1 MWLRDALPEYLP
13 NARVMIYGYDSK
25 LVGSHSFQNLG
36 DVGSR
41 FRASLKVA
49 LGPVPRER
57 PLIFLAHSLG
67 GLVLKEAMMQM
78 VSGSDADSRN
88 FKATFGILFFGV
100 PNQGMDISSLL
111 SMVRGQPNLHFL
123 STLSKDAGFLQ
134 SLIEKFQTTFAFQD
148 SHIYSFYETKMSPTA
163 KEGEPGQ
170 WSMSGNPAVLVDR
183 HSARSGRLW
192 EGNHLHHLP
201 INSNH
206 SEMVKFSEYNQDCDI
221 VCDILRQFGQDARGV
236 ISRRW
241 WWWEKEFAPKISFS
255 GNPVFKML
263 FSDAST
269 APPAPKPQS
278 TSSGPPTSSKSTDCE
293 SGSRPQTLSTSKSH
307 LDGSPAVSGAQERQ
321 ESASD
326 MHLEVPTQDQWRVN
340 DLPNNLTDESSNDKS
355 SQQAQL
361 NFNTT
366 IGGAGRSSEGY
377 ERVGVLFL
385 TWQTESQYRL
395 TDVSTHEKYSSTNS
409 LYSIQVDALR
419 ALLTNKFN
427 FETYEFKIP
436 SKEWQTY
443 FVKAVAD
450 FLYDY
455 DSPNNLAII
464 YYGGHGYLK
473 LETGELTG

>member
-49 LGPVPRER
+49 LGPIPRER
-57 PLIFLAHSLG
+57 PLIFMAHSLG
-67 GLVLKEAMMQM
+67 GLVLKEAMVQM

-123 STLSKDAGFLQ
+123 STLSKDGGFLQ

-148 SHIYSFYETKMSPTA
+148 SHIYSFYETNTSPTA
-163 KEGEPGQ
+163 KESE
-170 WSMSGNPAVLVDR
+170 SGRWTMTGDPAVLVDR
-183 HSARSGRLW
+183 HSARSGRSW
-192 EGNHLHHLP
+192 EVNHLHHLP
-201 INSNH
+201 ISSNH
-206 SEMVKFSEYNQDCDI
+206 SEMVKFSEYSLDCGI

-269 APPAPKPQS
+269 ASPDPPSKPQS
-278 TSSGPPTSSKSTDCE
+278 TGSVPPKSSKSTDFE
-293 SGSRPQTLSTSKSH
+293 SGSRPQTLAKTKSH
-307 LDGSPAVSGAQERQ
+307 LDGSPAVSDTQER
-321 ESASD
+321 EEFASD
-326 MHLEVPTQDQWRVN
+326 MHLAVPTQDQWRVN
-340 DLPNNLTDESSNDKS
+340 DLPNTLNEEPSNDEL

-361 NFNTT
+361 NFNKS
-366 IGGAGRSSEGY
+366 IGGAGRSWECY
-377 ERVGVLFL
+377 ERVGVLLL
-385 TWQTESQYRL
+385 TWQTEMPHRL
-395 TDVSTHEKYSSTNS
+395 TDVSTYENSFNYKHLILRTGRHTESSINER
-409 LYSIQVDALR
+409 I
-419 ALLTNKFN
+419 
-427 FETYEFKIP
+427 
-436 SKEWQTY
+436 
-443 FVKAVAD
+443 
-450 FLYDY
+450 
-455 DSPNNLAII
+455 
-464 YYGGHGYLK
+464 
-473 LETGELTG
+473 

>member
-57 PLIFLAHSLG
+57 PLIFVAHSLG
-67 GLVLKEAMMQM
+67 GLVLKEAMVQM

-123 STLSKDAGFLQ
+123 STLSKDGGFLQ
-134 SLIEKFQTTFAFQD
+134 SLIEKFQTTFTFQD
-148 SHIYSFYETKMSPTA
+148 SHIYSFYETNTSPTA
-163 KEGEPGQ
+163 KEGEPGK
-170 WSMSGNPAVLVDR
+170 WMMSGDPAVLVDR
-183 HSARSGRLW
+183 HSARSGRPW

-201 INSNH
+201 ISSNH
-206 SEMVKFSEYNQDCDI
+206 SEMVKFSEYSLDCGI

-263 FSDAST
+263 FSDSST
-269 APPAPKPQS
+269 ASPASPPKPQP
-278 TSSGPPTSSKSTDCE
+278 TGSGPPKLSKSTDFE
-293 SGSRPQTLSTSKSH
+293 SDSRPQTLSTSKSH
-307 LDGSPAVSGAQERQ
+307 LDGSPPVSDTQKRK

-326 MHLEVPTQDQWRVN
+326 IHFEVPTQHRWGVN
-340 DLPNNLTDESSNDKS
+340 DLPKKLSDDSSNDGL
-355 SQQAQL
+355 SQQALL
-361 NFNTT
+361 NFNKT
-366 IGGAGRSSEGY
+366 IGGAGRSWEGY

-385 TWQTESQYRL
+385 TWQTEIQHRL
-395 TDVSTHEKYSSTNS
+395 TDVSIDIISFKYTHLIIVTGGRVESSINER
-409 LYSIQVDALR
+409 L
-419 ALLTNKFN
+419 
-427 FETYEFKIP
+427 
-436 SKEWQTY
+436 
-443 FVKAVAD
+443 
-450 FLYDY
+450 
-455 DSPNNLAII
+455 
-464 YYGGHGYLK
+464 
-473 LETGELTG
+473 

>member
-57 PLIFLAHSLG
+57 PLIFMAHSLG
-67 GLVLKEAMMQM
+67 GLVLKEAMVQM
-78 VSGSDADSRN
+78 VSGSVADSRN

-134 SLIEKFQTTFAFQD
+134 GLIEKFQTTFAFQD
-148 SHIYSFYETKMSPTA
+148 SHIYSFYETNTSPTA
-163 KEGEPGQ
+163 KEGQPGQ
-170 WSMSGNPAVLVDR
+170 WTMTGDPAVLVDR
-183 HSARSGRLW
+183 HSARSGRSW

-201 INSNH
+201 ISSNH
-206 SEMVKFSEYNQDCDI
+206 SEMVKFSEYSLDCGI
-221 VCDILRQFGQDARGV
+221 VCDILRQFGQNARGI

-269 APPAPKPQS
+269 ASPTPPPPPPKPQS
-278 TSSGPPTSSKSTDCE
+278 TGSGPPKPSKGMPFELD
-293 SGSRPQTLSTSKSH
+293 SRPQTLSTFESH
-307 LDGSPAVSGAQERQ
+307 LAGSPAIFDAQKRE
-321 ESASD
+321 ELASD
-326 MHLEVPTQDQWRVN
+326 MDLEVPTEDQWRVN
-340 DLPNNLTDESSNDKS
+340 DLPKTLNDEPSNNDL
-355 SQQAQL
+355 SQQARL
-361 NFNTT
+361 NFNKT
-366 IGGAGRSSEGY
+366 IGGAGRSWDGY

-385 TWQTESQYRL
+385 TWQTEFQHTL
-395 TDVSTHEKYSSTNS
+395 TDVSTYENSFKYKH
-409 LYSIQVDALR
+409 LILC
-419 ALLTNKFN
+419 
-427 FETYEFKIP
+427 
-436 SKEWQTY
+436 
-443 FVKAVAD
+443 
-450 FLYDY
+450 
-455 DSPNNLAII
+455 
-464 YYGGHGYLK
+464 
-473 LETGELTG
+473 TG

>member
-25 LVGSHSFQNLG
+25 LAGSHSFQNLG
-36 DVGSR
+36 DLGSR

-57 PLIFLAHSLG
+57 PLIFMAHSLG
-67 GLVLKEAMMQM
+67 GLVLKEAMVQM

-123 STLSKDAGFLQ
+123 STLSKDGGFLQ

-148 SHIYSFYETKMSPTA
+148 SHVYSFYETNTSPTA
-163 KEGEPGQ
+163 KEGE
-170 WSMSGNPAVLVDR
+170 SGKWTMTGDPAVLVDR
-183 HSARSGRLW
+183 HSARSGRSW
-192 EGNHLHHLP
+192 EVNHLHHLP
-201 INSNH
+201 ISSNH
-206 SEMVKFSEYNQDCDI
+206 SEMVKFSEYSLDCGI

-269 APPAPKPQS
+269 ASPPPPSKSQS
-278 TSSGPPTSSKSTDCE
+278 TGSGPPQSLKSMEFE
-293 SGSRPQTLSTSKSH
+293 SGSRPQNLSTSESH
-307 LDGSPAVSGAQERQ
+307 FDKSPAVSDTQIRE
-321 ESASD
+321 ESAPD
-326 MHLEVPTQDQWRVN
+326 MHLEVPTQDCWRVN
-340 DLPNNLTDESSNDKS
+340 DHPQTLNDEPSNDEL

-361 NFNTT
+361 NFNKT
-366 IGGAGRSSEGY
+366 IVGARRSWEGY

-385 TWQTESQYRL
+385 TWQTEIQHRL
-395 TDVSTHEKYSSTNS
+395 TDVSSYANSFKYKYLIYRTGGRVER
-409 LYSIQVDALR
+409 SIDERIQLR
-419 ALLTNKFN
+419 DT
-427 FETYEFKIP
+427 
-436 SKEWQTY
+436 
-443 FVKAVAD
+443 
-450 FLYDY
+450 
-455 DSPNNLAII
+455 
-464 YYGGHGYLK
+464 
-473 LETGELTG
+473 

>member
-13 NARVMIYGYDSK
+13 NARVMIYGYDSR
-25 LVGSHSFQNLG
+25 LVGSHSFQNLA

-57 PLIFLAHSLG
+57 PLIFMAHSLG
-67 GLVLKEAMMQM
+67 GLVLKEAMVQM

-123 STLSKDAGFLQ
+123 STLSKDGGFLQ

-148 SHIYSFYETKMSPTA
+148 SHIYSFYETNTSPTA

-170 WSMSGNPAVLVDR
+170 WTMTGDPAVLVDR
-183 HSARSGRLW
+183 HSARSGRSW

-201 INSNH
+201 ISSNH
-206 SEMVKFSEYNQDCDI
+206 SEMVKFSEYSLDCGI

-263 FSDAST
+263 FPDAST
-269 APPAPKPQS
+269 SSPAPPSKSQS
-278 TSSGPPTSSKSTDCE
+278 TGSGPLKSSKSTEFE
-293 SGSRPQTLSTSKSH
+293 SRSRPQTLSISESH
-307 LDGSPAVSGAQERQ
+307 FDGSPAIFNTQKPED
-321 ESASD
+321 SASD
-326 MHLEVPTQDQWRVN
+326 MHLEVPTQDQWGMN
-340 DLPNNLTDESSNDKS
+340 DLPKTLNDDEPSNDEF

-361 NFNTT
+361 NFNKT
-366 IGGAGRSSEGY
+366 IGGAGRSWEGY

-385 TWQTESQYRL
+385 TWQTEIQHRL
-395 TDVSTHEKYSSTNS
+395 TDVSAYENSFKYKHLISRTGGRVESSINER
-409 LYSIQVDALR
+409 I
-419 ALLTNKFN
+419 
-427 FETYEFKIP
+427 
-436 SKEWQTY
+436 
-443 FVKAVAD
+443 
-450 FLYDY
+450 
-455 DSPNNLAII
+455 
-464 YYGGHGYLK
+464 
-473 LETGELTG
+473 

>member
-49 LGPVPRER
+49 LGPIPRER
-57 PLIFLAHSLG
+57 PLIFMAHSLG
-67 GLVLKEAMMQM
+67 GLVLKEAMVQM

-111 SMVRGQPNLHFL
+111 SMVRGQPNLPFL
-123 STLSKDAGFLQ
+123 STLSKDGGFLQ
-134 SLIEKFQTTFAFQD
+134 SLIEKFQATFAFQD
-148 SHIYSFYETKMSPTA
+148 SHIYSFYETNKSPTA

-170 WSMSGNPAVLVDR
+170 WTMTGDPAVLVDR
-183 HSARSGRLW
+183 HSARSGRSW

-201 INSNH
+201 ISSNH
-206 SEMVKFSEYNQDCDI
+206 SEMVKFSEYSLDCGI

-255 GNPVFKML
+255 GYPVFKML

-269 APPAPKPQS
+269 ASPTPPSKPQS
-278 TSSGPPTSSKSTDCE
+278 TGSGPLTSSKSTEFE
-293 SGSRPQTLSTSKSH
+293 SGSRPQTLSTSESH
-307 LDGSPAVSGAQERQ
+307 LDGSPAIFDTHKRE
-321 ESASD
+321 ESASN
-326 MHLEVPTQDQWRVN
+326 MHLKVPTQDQWGVN
-340 DLPNNLTDESSNDKS
+340 DLPKTLNDDELSNDEFP
-355 SQQAQL
+355 QQAQL
-361 NFNTT
+361 NFNKT
-366 IGGAGRSSEGY
+366 IGGAGRSWEGY

-385 TWQTESQYRL
+385 TWQTEIQHRL
-395 TDVSTHEKYSSTNS
+395 TDVSTYENSFKYKHLISCTGGRVESSINER
-409 LYSIQVDALR
+409 I
-419 ALLTNKFN
+419 
-427 FETYEFKIP
+427 
-436 SKEWQTY
+436 
-443 FVKAVAD
+443 
-450 FLYDY
+450 
-455 DSPNNLAII
+455 
-464 YYGGHGYLK
+464 
-473 LETGELTG
+473 

>member
-57 PLIFLAHSLG
+57 PLIFMAHSLG
-67 GLVLKEAMMQM
+67 GLVLKEAMVQM

-123 STLSKDAGFLQ
+123 STLSKDGGFLQ

-148 SHIYSFYETKMSPTA
+148 SHIYSFYETNTSPTA

-170 WSMSGNPAVLVDR
+170 WTMTGDPAVLVDR
-183 HSARSGRLW
+183 HSARSGRSW

-201 INSNH
+201 ISSNH
-206 SEMVKFSEYNQDCDI
+206 SEMVKFSEYSLDCGI
-221 VCDILRQFGQDARGV
+221 VCDILRQFGQNARGV

-269 APPAPKPQS
+269 ASPAPASKPQS
-278 TSSGPPTSSKSTDCE
+278 TGSGPLKSSKSTEFE
-293 SGSRPQTLSTSKSH
+293 SRSRPQTLSTSESH
-307 LDGSPAVSGAQERQ
+307 LGGSPAIFDTRKPEDF
-321 ESASD
+321 ASD
-326 MHLEVPTQDQWRVN
+326 MHLEVPSQDQWGMN
-340 DLPNNLTDESSNDKS
+340 DLPKTLNDDEPSDDEF

-361 NFNTT
+361 NFNKT
-366 IGGAGRSSEGY
+366 IGGAGRSWGGY

-385 TWQTESQYRL
+385 TWQTGIQHRL
-395 TDVSTHEKYSSTNS
+395 TDVSTYENSFKYKHLISRTGGRVESSTNER
-409 LYSIQVDALR
+409 I
-419 ALLTNKFN
+419 
-427 FETYEFKIP
+427 
-436 SKEWQTY
+436 
-443 FVKAVAD
+443 
-450 FLYDY
+450 
-455 DSPNNLAII
+455 
-464 YYGGHGYLK
+464 
-473 LETGELTG
+473 

>member
-1 MWLRDALPEYLP
+1 MWLRDALPEHLP

-57 PLIFLAHSLG
+57 PLIFMAHSLG
-67 GLVLKEAMMQM
+67 GLVLKEAMVQM
-78 VSGSDADSRN
+78 VSGSNADSRN

-134 SLIEKFQTTFAFQD
+134 GLIEKFQTTFAFQD
-148 SHIYSFYETKMSPTA
+148 SHIYSFYETNTSPTA
-163 KEGEPGQ
+163 KEGEPGK
-170 WSMSGNPAVLVDR
+170 WTMTGHPAVLVDR
-183 HSARSGRLW
+183 HSARSGRSW

-201 INSNH
+201 ISSNH
-206 SEMVKFSEYNQDCDI
+206 SEMVKFSEYSQDCGI
-221 VCDILRQFGQDARGV
+221 VCDILRQFAQDARGV

-269 APPAPKPQS
+269 ASPTPPPKPQS
-278 TSSGPPTSSKSTDCE
+278 TGSGPPKSSKGMGFE
-293 SGSRPQTLSTSKSH
+293 SDSRSQTLSTFESN
-307 LDGSPAVSGAQERQ
+307 LDGSPAIFDTRKPE
-321 ESASD
+321 ETASD
-326 MHLEVPTQDQWRVN
+326 MHLQTPTQDQWRVN
-340 DLPNNLTDESSNDKS
+340 DLPKTPYDQPSNDEL

-361 NFNTT
+361 NFNKT
-366 IGGAGRSSEGY
+366 IGGAGRSWDGY

-385 TWQTESQYRL
+385 TWQTEIQHTL
-395 TDVSTHEKYSSTNS
+395 TDVSIYENSFKYKHLTLCTGGRVESS
-409 LYSIQVDALR
+409 I
-419 ALLTNKFN
+419 F
-427 FETYEFKIP
+427 
-436 SKEWQTY
+436 
-443 FVKAVAD
+443 
-450 FLYDY
+450 
-455 DSPNNLAII
+455 
-464 YYGGHGYLK
+464 
-473 LETGELTG
+473 